1 MFYPFSSQVTAMKTY
16 MARPQDV
23 EKQWYLIDAADKSV
37 GRVATRVANLLR
49 GKGKPQFTPHADV
62 GDFVVVVNA
71 SKVKLT
77 GQKLDQKVYYR
88 HSGYP
93 GGLKSVTARRL
104 LETRPEEVLRKAV
117 WGMLPKNKW
126 QKKLI
131 KRLKIYASDT
141 HPHAAQRPVPLEEV

>member
-1 MFYPFSSQVTAMKTY
+1 MKTY
-16 MARPQDV
+16 MARSQDV
-23 EKQWYLIDAADKSV
+23 EKRWHLIDAADKSV

-104 LETRPEEVLRKAV
+104 LETMPEEVLRRAV

-131 KRLKIYASDT
+131 KRLKIYTSDA
-141 HPHAAQRPVPLEEV
+141 HPHAAQGPVPFEEV